1 MLDPSNGGAMGDI
14 LRVNLTTERVGRERL
29 DENVVRNYIGGLG
42 IGAKILYDEVPP
54 EASWSDEANRLIFA
68 AGPLNG
74 TAVPGSGTI
83 CAVTKGCLTQGC
95 SSSQA
100 NGYFGAYLKTS
111 GVDALV
117 IEGRASEWKYLC
129 IQDDT
134 AELRDASPLKGMDTI
149 ETERWIKKEHSKKP
163 GELSAYAIG
172 LAGENKVKYAMIFGD
187 EGHVM
192 AHNGFG
198 AVMGSKKLK
207 AIAVKR
213 GRIRPAVLDKEGL
226 TKIAREI
233 GTQARNHPIY
243 GRIHQFGTSMLWNM
257 LIHAGLIPVR
267 NLTTNI
273 FPDFAKFSREHYGK
287 LYEMKRV
294 QCWAC
299 PLHHVQHMKIGE
311 KGIEVKEP
319 EYECTAAWGS
329 LIGNENFESAVLL
342 SDLADRLGLDS
353 NEAGW
358 TIAFAIECYEKG
370 ILTPNDTDGLQMT
383 WGNVEAVRE
392 MLHRISRREGIGN
405 LLAEGVKR
413 AAEQIGGEALNLGV
427 YVNKGHSPRTHDARA
442 RWSDILDYATANVGT
457 SESNSVQSLEPF
469 SPKEVA
475 SCVVKGKVRQFV
487 DSLVVCNIATMSY
500 AGTDVKNLIDA
511 LNVVMGWSFTEKDA
525 MDVSLR
531 ITNLARAFN
540 IRCGITPE
548 CEVPSPKYGSIPVD
562 GPAKGKNISP
572 VWEDM
577 VTEYYR
583 LMGWDRSSGKP
594 KPDTLKKLGLEAV
607 IADIW

>member
-1 MLDPSNGGAMGDI
+1 MGDI
-14 LRVNLTTERVGRERL
+14 LRINLTSGTIGREPL
-29 DENVVRNYIGGLG
+29 KENIVRNYIGGLG

-117 IEGRASEWKYLC
+117 IEGMASEWKYLY
-129 IQDDT
+129 IQDDA
-134 AELRDASPLKGMDTI
+134 AELRDASLLKGMDTI
-149 ETERWIKKEHSKKP
+149 ETERWIKKELSKKP

-172 LAGENKVKYAMIFGD
+172 PAGENKVKYAMIYGD

-243 GRIHQFGTSMLWNM
+243 GRIHKFGTSMLWNM

-273 FPDFAKFSREHYGK
+273 FPNFAKFSREHYGK

-299 PLHHVQHMKIGE
+299 TLHHVQHMKLGE
-311 KGIEVKEP
+311 KGIEVKDP

-392 MLHRISRREGIGN
+392 MLHRITRREGIGN

-500 AGTDVKNLIDA
+500 AGTDVKNLINA

-531 ITNLARAFN
+531 ITNLARAYN

-562 GPAKGKNISP
+562 GPAKGMNIAP

-594 KPDTLKKLGLEAV
+594 KADTLKKLGLDSV

>member
-1 MLDPSNGGAMGDI
+1 MGDI
-14 LRVNLTTERVGRERL
+14 LRINLTSGTIGREPL
-29 DENVVRNYIGGLG
+29 KENIVRNYIGGLG

-117 IEGRASEWKYLC
+117 IEGMASEWKYLY
-129 IQDDT
+129 IQDDA
-134 AELRDASPLKGMDTI
+134 AELRDASLLKGMDTI
-149 ETERWIKKEHSKKP
+149 ETERWIKKELSKKP

-172 LAGENKVKYAMIFGD
+172 PAGENKVKYAMIYGD

-243 GRIHQFGTSMLWNM
+243 GRIHKFGTSMLWNM

-273 FPDFAKFSREHYGK
+273 FPNFAKFSREHYGK

-299 PLHHVQHMKIGE
+299 TLHHVQHMKIGE
-311 KGIEVKEP
+311 KGIEVKDP

-392 MLHRISRREGIGN
+392 MLHRITRREGIGN

-500 AGTDVKNLIDA
+500 AGTDVKNLINA

-531 ITNLARAFN
+531 ITNLARAYN

-562 GPAKGKNISP
+562 GPAKGMNIAP

-594 KPDTLKKLGLEAV
+594 KADTLKKLGLDSV